1 VDIFKIKI
9 NNKINLYIYIYKEN
23 KIFLQKG
30 NFIILENQLILY
42 NLYANIFFFLT
53 LLNNLI
59 YY

>member
-1 VDIFKIKI
+1 MDIFKIKI